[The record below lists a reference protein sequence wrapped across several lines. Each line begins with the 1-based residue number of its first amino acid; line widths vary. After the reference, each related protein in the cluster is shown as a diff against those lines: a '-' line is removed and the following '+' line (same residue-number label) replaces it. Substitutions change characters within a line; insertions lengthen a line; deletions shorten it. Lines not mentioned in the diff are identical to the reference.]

1 MTSRPDF
8 IIVTGLSGAGRSTVA
23 DTLEDLGWFV
33 IDNLPPSLLASAAEL
48 LTAADSSVERLAL
61 VAGSHEY
68 QEDLLSFLSELR
80 SSGARVRVLFL
91 DAPTEV
97 LLRRYDQT
105 RRRHPLS
112 AGSASVTDAIGR
124 ERELLEPIRRE
135 ADVVIETGDL
145 IVHELKARVVEAFSD
160 ADRKQLMQTTVMS
173 FGYKHGV
180 PTEADLVFD
189 CRFLPNPHWVSDLRP
204 KTGLDQ
210 EVRNYVLEQPLTVS
224 FMEHTLPL
232 FEFLIPS
239 YVEEGKAYLTI
250 AFGCTGGR
258 HRSVSL
264 AEEFGRILT
273 NSGHSLRTR
282 HRDLESK
289 EI

>member
-189 CRFLPNPHWVSDLRP
+189 CRFLPNPHWVSELRP

-258 HRSVSL
+258 HRSVSI
-264 AEEFGRILT
+264 AEEFGRILS

>member
-258 HRSVSL
+258 HRSVSI

>member
-8 IIVTGLSGAGRSTVA
+8 IVVAGLSGAGRSTVA

-112 AGSASVTDAIGR
+112 ASSSSVTDAIGR

-160 ADRKQLMQTTVMS
+160 ADREQLMQTTVMS

-189 CRFLPNPHWVSDLRP
+189 CRFLPNPHWVPDLRP

-224 FMEHTLPL
+224 FIEHTLPL

-258 HRSVSL
+258 HRSVSI
-264 AEEFGRILT
+264 AEEFGQILT
-273 NSGHSLRTR
+273 DGGHSLRTR

>member
-1 MTSRPDF
+1 MTSRPNF

-180 PTEADLVFD
+180 PIEADLVFD

-258 HRSVSL
+258 HRSVSI

>member
-1 MTSRPDF
+1 MTRRPDF

-189 CRFLPNPHWVSDLRP
+189 CRFLPNPHWVSELRP

-258 HRSVSL
+258 HRSVSI
-264 AEEFGRILT
+264 AEEFGRILS

>member
-112 AGSASVTDAIGR
+112 AGSASVTDAISR

-160 ADRKQLMQTTVMS
+160 ADREQLMQTTVMS

-180 PTEADLVFD
+180 PIEADLVFD

-250 AFGCTGGR
+250 AFGCTGGT
-258 HRSVSL
+258 HRSVSI

-273 NSGHSLRTR
+273 KSGHSLRTR

>member
-8 IIVTGLSGAGRSTVA
+8 VVVTGLSGAGRSTAA

-48 LTAADSSVERLAL
+48 LTASDSSVERLAL

-68 QEDLLSFLSELR
+68 QEDLLSFLRQFR

-112 AGSASVTDAIGR
+112 ASATSVTGAIAR

-135 ADVVIETGDL
+135 ADFVIETGDL

-160 ADRKQLMQTTVMS
+160 ADSEQLMQTTIMS

-180 PTEADLVFD
+180 PIEADLVFD
-189 CRFLPNPHWVSDLRP
+189 CRFLPNPHWVPELRSR
-204 KTGLDQ
+204 TGLDH

-224 FMEHTLPL
+224 FMEYMLPL
-232 FEFLIPS
+232 FDFLIPS
-239 YVEEGKAYLTI
+239 YVDEGKAYLTI
-250 AFGCTGGR
+250 AFGCTGGH
-258 HRSVSL
+258 HRSVSI

-273 NSGHSLRTR
+273 ESGHSLRTR

-289 EI
+289 EN

>member
-112 AGSASVTDAIGR
+112 ASSSSVTDAIGR

-258 HRSVSL
+258 HRSVSI
-264 AEEFGRILT
+264 AEEFGRILS

>member
-1 MTSRPDF
+1 MTDLPNF
-8 IIVTGLSGAGRSTVA
+8 VVVAGLSGAGRSTVA

-33 IDNLPPSLLASAAEL
+33 IDNLPPSLLADAAEV
-48 LTAADSSVERLAL
+48 LTPSDSLGKRVAL
-61 VAGSHEY
+61 VAGSHQH
-68 QEDLLSFLSELR
+68 QEDLLTFLKNFRTSA
-80 SSGARVRVLFL
+80 ARVNVIFL

-112 AGSASVTDAIGR
+112 VSSASVIEAIER
-124 ERELLEPIRRE
+124 ERELLEPIRQA
-135 ADVVIETGDL
+135 ADLVIDTGDL
-145 IVHELKARVVEAFSD
+145 IVHELKSRVVEAFSD
-160 ADRKQLMQTTVMS
+160 VDNEQFMQTTVMS

-180 PTEADLVFD
+180 PTEADLVID
-189 CRFLPNPHWVSDLRP
+189 CRFLPNPHWVPELRP
-204 KTGLDQ
+204 RTGLEQD
-210 EVRNYVLEQPLTVS
+210 VRAYVLEQPLTAS
-224 FMEHTLPL
+224 FLGHTLPL

-258 HRSVSL
+258 HRSVVI
-264 AEEFGRILT
+264 AEEFGRILGE
-273 NSGHSLRTR
+273 SGHSLRTR

-289 EI
+289 EM

>member
-48 LTAADSSVERLAL
+48 LTAPDSSVERLAL

-112 AGSASVTDAIGR
+112 AGSASVTDAISR

-160 ADRKQLMQTTVMS
+160 ADREQLMQTTVMS

-180 PTEADLVFD
+180 PIEADLVFD

-258 HRSVSL
+258 HRRVSI
-264 AEEFGRILT
+264 AEDFGRILT
-273 NSGHSLRTR
+273 HGGHSLRTR

>member
-61 VAGSHEY
+61 GAGSHEY

-258 HRSVSL
+258 HRSVSI

>member
-258 HRSVSL
+258 HRSVSI
-264 AEEFGRILT
+264 AEEFGRILS

>member
-189 CRFLPNPHWVSDLRP
+189 CRFLPNPHWVSELRP

-258 HRSVSL
+258 HRSVSI

>member
-1 MTSRPDF
+1 M
-8 IIVTGLSGAGRSTVA
+8 
-23 DTLEDLGWFV
+23 
-33 IDNLPPSLLASAAEL
+33 
-48 LTAADSSVERLAL
+48 
-61 VAGSHEY
+61 
-68 QEDLLSFLSELR
+68 
-80 SSGARVRVLFL
+80 
-91 DAPTEV
+91 
-97 LLRRYDQT
+97 
-105 RRRHPLS
+105 
-112 AGSASVTDAIGR
+112 TDAIGR

-282 HRDLESK
+282 HRDIESK